1 MYGISSTNC
10 MLGWIFWVARKG
22 VTVRIV
28 DPGHGTN
35 TSAGVLLHTPF
46 NIYSGCS
53 CLAKVT
59 SWSPKL
65 ISGLISAKSEQCLAA
80 ALSSTDFN
88 HHVLAVIFTLCMGLI
103 SHCIYP
109 MFYYSIF
116 YILYSMFYS
125 YRTKL
130 LSY

>member
-1 MYGISSTNC
+1 MAG
-10 MLGWIFWVARKG
+10 KG

-28 DPGHGTN
+28 DPGHGTD
-35 TSAGVLLHTPF
+35 TSTGVLLHTPF
-46 NIYSGCS
+46 INIPVAAG
-53 CLAKVT
+53 LAKVT

-65 ISGLISAKSEQCLAA
+65 ISTLISAKSEQCLAA

-103 SHCIYP
+103 SNCMYP

-116 YILYSMFYS
+116 YILCST
-125 YRTKL
+125 RTGPN
-130 LSY
+130 S